1 MAILTAGN
9 FYWAGYKPAG
19 VFAAQNPDYVYERGT
34 TLFGTALSLVG
45 GDGGSTGYSWNEAG
59 NWFVQKSGFTND
71 PANPGGFVE
80 GFYYEN
86 ATRTPRTDD
95 NVFYTSLTPDDP
107 GVDGFYPASECLFG
121 GITGGDQD
129 PIGGGTWQSGEG
141 FAAGVCG
148 GNLNKLFVEQ
158 DYSSFRGA
166 SFQLGNVLGSTFGQQ
181 FLGNSA
187 NIKIGGLTTLN
198 GTGGFAKNGVL
209 AVINANLIF
218 TNTDGTTVEFIGN
231 TFLNFTNG
239 GTGVAA
245 ITAGI
250 SAGFTGFGITPG
262 RADGLKENQFFIGTK
277 NISGS
282 TFATEAIYRSLV
294 TGISSGKL
302 KMIVDGSSVPG
313 ATLLGITQ
321 QEPGLA
327 GNSDLAGKLL
337 GNTLFGAA
345 GQVAIN
351 FMGNSLGENPGR
363 FVGGTENLTE
373 QPVLSIKADTVTV
386 RGDST
391 INLRNSRIDKQLFVL
406 SGAQFNYEKGRIS
419 QAIFA
424 RDRIDYLGPAKT
436 AASLLDTEIG
446 NSVVISGGGFQKAVS
461 TTTEFITIPDGAVD
475 PDNYQSPDEYEFNNH
490 FEEVTVYFETNNA
503 GATFKDSRYGGDQ
516 ISHGE
521 QNSIAFYGGLASCV
535 GAGGCTMTQGG
546 IGEAPAQLFLGRE
559 RQVQAMM
566 PSGRQQSGGIDRALS
581 FTETAYTAPGST
593 QETTAHTDLVK
604 SINYFGEGSNDVSRL
619 YVKLEGQQSSRT
631 AEYMIYQPNPDP
643 SYPARYPGCKPW
655 GLCNEPENSGDP
667 ALFPAI
673 MFSDYGRLYDSD
685 DSAGEPQ
692 TFLGYPFGEEVS
704 GGNST
709 DTEYRTDFTGQ
720 FIGKVY
726 WQEGYESSP
735 LADNYTGDAD
745 GLPPGD
751 PGAIVPEGYFLD
763 GEIVKATFIRVPR
776 IRLEVNN
783 DFSGTRPVTYVRP
796 TNTIPNVVIDAMRH
810 GNVIIEGTATTLD
823 MKPEH
828 EHQNGQASQGK
839 VFINKPLDFSER
851 LDYTTINLKAYNDA
865 ENIAGTKDNNLLFL
879 NAGLTIGDLD
889 IGAGTVAVGTNI
901 GDREITVIKGEMS
914 ERAVLKARSE
924 TNPSYQG
931 FKIGDDFTAITSNAQ
946 GILISHPAANIEFST
961 GHFVL
966 ASFADGNTGAE
977 TGFQRPGG
985 GIPVP
990 APEVFGKG

>member
-129 PIGGGTWQSGEG
+129 PIGGGTWQSGDG

-187 NIKIGGLTTLN
+187 NIKIGGLTGLN
-198 GTGGFAKNGVL
+198 GTGAFVHPLGEIRS
-209 AVINANLIF
+209 INANLIF

-302 KMIVDGSSVPG
+302 KMIVDGGSVPG

-321 QEPGLA
+321 QDPGVA

-363 FVGGTENLTE
+363 FVSGTENLTE

-391 INLRNSRIDKQLFVL
+391 INLGNSRIDKQLFVL
-406 SGAQFNYEKGRIS
+406 SGSQFNYRNGRIS

-424 RDRIDYLGPAKT
+424 RDRIDYIGPSKT
-436 AASLLDTEIG
+436 SASILDTEIG
-446 NSVVISGGGFQKAVS
+446 NSVVISGGGFQS
-461 TTTEFITIPDGAVD
+461 QTETELTKLNYPEAIDPANIGAGYTASSG
-475 PDNYQSPDEYEFNNH
+475 PYPTLFFYANNRAL
-490 FEEVTVYFETNNA
+490 EAASVIGLAEM
-503 GATFKDSRYGGDQ
+503 
-516 ISHGE
+516 
-521 QNSIAFYGGLASCV
+521 GGLASCLGSTAP
-535 GAGGCTMTQGG
+535 GAPYSERAGCTIEFPGVGVT
-546 IGEAPAQLFLGRE
+546 ASQLFYGRE
-559 RQVQAMM
+559 RRT
-566 PSGRQQSGGIDRALS
+566 SGSGFINERVLS
-581 FTETAYTAPGST
+581 FTEIATWRNENQQYEQVDLNETEFLDQNLDWSPFTIPVEESGRCFVRLRGDISQREALLIVDRQGGQQFIRDYDDLPYCVSGCPNQLEYDARRWYNQAYTTDENDT
-593 QETTAHTDLVK
+593 QPDGPDGVY
-604 SINYFGEGSNDVSRL
+604 SYS
-619 YVKLEGQQSSRT
+619 Y
-631 AEYMIYQPNPDP
+631 AEESVP
-643 SYPARYPGCKPW
+643 
-655 GLCNEPENSGDP
+655 
-667 ALFPAI
+667 FPATDAGPEAYFI
-673 MFSDYGRLYDSD
+673 DGEKV
-685 DSAGEPQ
+685 SAEFIPI
-692 TFLGYPFGEEVS
+692 PAEVS
-704 GGNST
+704 
-709 DTEYRTDFTGQ
+709 FTN
-720 FIGKVY
+720 
-726 WQEGYESSP
+726 ED
-735 LADNYTGDAD
+735 L
-745 GLPPGD
+745 
-751 PGAIVPEGYFLD
+751 
-763 GEIVKATFIRVPR
+763 
-776 IRLEVNN
+776 
-783 DFSGTRPVTYVRP
+783 SGTRPVTYVRP
-796 TNTIPNVVIDAMRH
+796 TNTIPTVVIDAMRH
-810 GNVIIEGTATTLD
+810 GNVVIEGAATTLE

-901 GDREITVIKGEMS
+901 GDRSITVVKGEMS

-931 FKIGDDFTAITSNAQ
+931 FKIGDDFTSITANAQ

-977 TGFQRPGG
+977 TGFRRPGG
-985 GIPVP
+985 AIP
-990 APEVFGKG
+990 APGPSVKGK